1 MSSGERKRRSPNRTK
16 SGVVGPPAKMIC
28 TVRRIPW
35 EGDPQRVRDPYPKA
49 DAGIEAAPEYGGA
62 RGILPESSGTI
73 PKG

>member
-1 MSSGERKRRSPNRTK
+1 
-16 SGVVGPPAKMIC
+16 MIC
-28 TVRRIPW
+28 RVRRIPW

-49 DAGIEAAPEYGGA
+49 HAEVEAAPEYGGA